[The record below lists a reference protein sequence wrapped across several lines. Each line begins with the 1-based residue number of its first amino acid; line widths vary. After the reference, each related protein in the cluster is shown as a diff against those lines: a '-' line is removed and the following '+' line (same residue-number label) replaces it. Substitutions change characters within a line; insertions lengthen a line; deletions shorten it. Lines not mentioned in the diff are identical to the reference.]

1 MNMMKLVMLVYQVLH
16 IIFCFK
22 NDALSTYSEK
32 SNVQPSTSTADFNQC
47 AIDVELKN
55 YPIQFVKM
63 SFITP
68 EQKNYILELDPCQPL
83 PEDIP
88 GKMYPKDKYG
98 RHFNYLWY
106 YRTIP
111 DSSKVIHDWLSYSLS
126 TDKIFCIH
134 CLLFSINIHGMAKD
148 GFSTWINGLARIINH
163 EVSTYH
169 ITSTIKVKT
178 RIKCLPL
185 LPTQYNLGFRDHN
198 EK

>member
-98 RHFNYLWY
+98 RHFNYL
-106 YRTIP
+106 
-111 DSSKVIHDWLSYSLS
+111 
-126 TDKIFCIH
+126 C
-134 CLLFSINIHGMAKD
+134 INIHGMAKD

-185 LPTQYNLGFRDHN
+185 LPSMEHKHKYQISINRQIVSKLITIVIFLAQYNLGFRDHN